1 MDAVFMYL
9 YETMQGSALIAV
21 FGAFLWGLASILLS
35 PCHLSSIPLIIGFI
49 SGRKNET
56 VYKAFLH
63 SLFFGLGILITIA
76 IIGIVTGMMG
86 KMLGDT
92 GIWGYIFLTA
102 FFIIFGLILLDVVK
116 MPDFNSPNLARFSKK
131 GFLTSFLVGLIFG
144 IGLGPCTF
152 AFMAP
157 MLGFVFQASAESL
170 SYGIL
175 LMVFFAV
182 GHIGVIVFAGTFIE
196 WVERYLKWSSG
207 SKKTLILKKT
217 CGILVIIAGL
227 YNIKDIIRILN
238 S

>member
-1 MDAVFMYL
+1 MDAIFMYL
-9 YETMQGSALIAV
+9 YEIMQGSAAIAV

-49 SGRKNET
+49 NGKKNET
-56 VYKAFLH
+56 VYKAFLQ

-76 IIGIVTGMMG
+76 IIGVITGMMG

-92 GIWGYIFLTA
+92 GIWGYIFLTV
-102 FFIIFGLILLDVVK
+102 FFILFGLILLDVVK
-116 MPDFNSPNLARFSKK
+116 MPDFNSPSFARFTKK

-157 MLGFVFQASAESL
+157 MLGFVFQASANSL
-170 SYGIL
+170 AYGIL
-175 LMVFFAV
+175 LMAAFAI
-182 GHIGVIVFAGTFIE
+182 GHIGVIVFAGTFVE
-196 WVERYLKWSSG
+196 WVETYLKWSSG
-207 SKKTLILKKT
+207 SKKTQILKKI

>member
-1 MDAVFMYL
+1 MDAIFMYL
-9 YETMQGSALIAV
+9 YEIMQGSAMIAV

-49 SGRKNET
+49 NGKKNET
-56 VYKAFLH
+56 VYKAFLQ
-63 SLFFGLGILITIA
+63 SLFFGLGILVTIV
-76 IIGIVTGMMG
+76 IIGVITGMMG

-92 GIWGYIFLTA
+92 GIWGYIFLTV
-102 FFIIFGLILLDVVK
+102 FFILFGLILLDVVK
-116 MPDFNSPNLARFSKK
+116 MPDFNSPSFARFTKK

-157 MLGFVFQASAESL
+157 MLGFVFQASANSL
-170 SYGIL
+170 AYGIL
-175 LMVFFAV
+175 LMTAFAI
-182 GHIGVIVFAGTFIE
+182 GHIGVIVFAGTFVE
-196 WVERYLKWSSG
+196 WVETYLKWSSG
-207 SKKTLILKKT
+207 SKKTQILKKI

>member
-1 MDAVFMYL
+1 MDSIFMFL
-9 YETMQGSALIAV
+9 YEIMQGNAVIAV

-49 SGRKNET
+49 NGKKNES
-56 VYKAFLH
+56 VYKAFLQ
-63 SLFFGLGILITIA
+63 SLFFGLGILVTIA
-76 IIGIVTGMMG
+76 IIGIITGMMG

-92 GIWGYIFLTA
+92 GIWGYIFLTV
-102 FFIIFGLILLDVVK
+102 FFIIFGLILLDIVK
-116 MPDFNSPNLARFSKK
+116 MPDFNSPSLARFTKK
-131 GFLTSFLVGLIFG
+131 GFLTSFLIGLIFG

-157 MLGFVFQASAESL
+157 MLGFVFQASSNSL

-175 LMVFFAV
+175 LMVSFAI
-182 GHIGVIVFAGTFIE
+182 GHMGVIVFAGTFVE
-196 WVERYLKWSSG
+196 WVEKYLKWSSG
-207 SKKTLILKKT
+207 SKKTLILKKI
-217 CGILVIIAGL
+217 CGIIVIIAGL

>member
-1 MDAVFMYL
+1 MDAIFMYL
-9 YETMQGSALIAV
+9 YEIMQGSAAIAV

-49 SGRKNET
+49 NGKKNET
-56 VYKAFLH
+56 VYKAFLQ

-76 IIGIVTGMMG
+76 IIGVITGMMG

-102 FFIIFGLILLDVVK
+102 FFLIFGLILLDIVK
-116 MPDFNSPNLARFSKK
+116 MPDFNSPSFARFTKK

-157 MLGFVFQASAESL
+157 MLGFVFQASANSL
-170 SYGIL
+170 AYGIL
-175 LMVFFAV
+175 LMAAFAI
-182 GHIGVIVFAGTFIE
+182 GHIGVIVFAGTFVE
-196 WVERYLKWSSG
+196 WVETYLKWSSG
-207 SKKTLILKKT
+207 SKKTQILKKI

>member
-1 MDAVFMYL
+1 MDAIFMYL
-9 YETMQGSALIAV
+9 YEIMQGSALIAV

-49 SGRKNET
+49 NGKKNQT
-56 VYKAFLH
+56 VYKAFLQ
-63 SLFFGLGILITIA
+63 SLFFGLGILVTIA
-76 IIGIVTGMMG
+76 IIGIITGMMG

-92 GIWGYIFLTA
+92 GIWGYIFLTV
-102 FFIIFGLILLDVVK
+102 FFILFGLILLDIVK
-116 MPDFNSPNLARFSKK
+116 MPDFDSPNLARFTKK

-144 IGLGPCTF
+144 VGLGPCTF

-157 MLGFVFQASAESL
+157 MLGFVFQASANSM
-170 SYGIL
+170 SYGVL
-175 LMVFFAV
+175 LMLAFAT

-196 WVERYLKWSSG
+196 WVEKYLKWSSG
-207 SKKTLILKKT
+207 SKKTQILKKI
-217 CGILVIIAGL
+217 CGIIVIIAGL

>member
-1 MDAVFMYL
+1 MDAIFLYL
-9 YETMQGSALIAV
+9 YETMQGSAAIAV

-56 VYKAFLH
+56 VRKAFLQ

-76 IIGIVTGMMG
+76 IIGIITGMMG

-102 FFIIFGLILLDVVK
+102 FFILFGLILLDVVK
-116 MPDFNSPNLARFSKK
+116 MPDFDSPNLARFTKK
-131 GFLTSFLVGLIFG
+131 GFLTSFIVGLIFG

-157 MLGFVFQASAESL
+157 MLGFVFQASSNSM

-175 LMVFFAV
+175 LIAAFAI
-182 GHIGVIVFAGTFIE
+182 GHIGVIVFAGTFVE
-196 WVERYLKWSSG
+196 WVEKYLKWSSG
-207 SKKTLILKKT
+207 SKKTKILKKI

>member
-1 MDAVFMYL
+1 
-9 YETMQGSALIAV
+9 MQGSAAIAV

-56 VYKAFLH
+56 VRKAFLQ

-76 IIGIVTGMMG
+76 IIGVITGMMG

-92 GIWGYIFLTA
+92 GIWGHIFLTA
-102 FFIIFGLILLDVVK
+102 FFILFGLILLDVVK
-116 MPDFNSPNLARFSKK
+116 MPDFDSPNLARFTKK
-131 GFLTSFLVGLIFG
+131 GFLTSFIVGLIFG

-157 MLGFVFQASAESL
+157 MLGFVFQASSNSL

-175 LMVFFAV
+175 LMAAFAI
-182 GHIGVIVFAGTFIE
+182 GHIGVIVFAGTFVE
-196 WVERYLKWSSG
+196 WVEKYLKWSSG
-207 SKKTLILKKT
+207 SKKTQILKKI

-227 YNIKDIIRILN
+227 YNIKDIVRILN

>member
-1 MDAVFMYL
+1 METVFLYL
-9 YETMQGSALIAV
+9 YEIMQGSAAIAV

-56 VYKAFLH
+56 VHKAFLQ

-76 IIGIVTGMMG
+76 IIGIITGMMG

-102 FFIIFGLILLDVVK
+102 FFILFGLILLDVVK
-116 MPDFNSPNLARFSKK
+116 MPDFDSPNISRFVKK

-157 MLGFVFQASAESL
+157 MLGFVFQASASSL
-170 SYGIL
+170 TYGII
-175 LMVFFAV
+175 LMIAFAA
-182 GHIGVIVFAGTFIE
+182 GHIGVIVFAGTFVE
-196 WVERYLKWSSG
+196 WVETYLKWSSG
-207 SKKTLILKKT
+207 SKKTQILKKI

-227 YNIKDIIRILN
+227 YNIKDIIRILG

>member
-1 MDAVFMYL
+1 MDAIFLYL
-9 YETMQGSALIAV
+9 YETMQGSAAIAV

-49 SGRKNET
+49 NGRKNET
-56 VYKAFLH
+56 VRKAFLQ

-76 IIGIVTGMMG
+76 IIGIITGMMG

-102 FFIIFGLILLDVVK
+102 FFILFGLILLDVVK
-116 MPDFNSPNLARFSKK
+116 MPDFDSPNLARFTKK

-157 MLGFVFQASAESL
+157 MLGFVFQASSNSM

-175 LMVFFAV
+175 LMAAFAI
-182 GHIGVIVFAGTFIE
+182 GHIGVIVFAGTFVE
-196 WVERYLKWSSG
+196 WVEKYLKWSSG
-207 SKKTLILKKT
+207 SKKTQILKKI

>member
-1 MDAVFMYL
+1 MDAIFLYL
-9 YETMQGSALIAV
+9 YETMQGSAAIAV

-49 SGRKNET
+49 NGRKNET
-56 VYKAFLH
+56 VRKAFLQ

-76 IIGIVTGMMG
+76 IIGIITGMMG

-102 FFIIFGLILLDVVK
+102 FFILFGLILLDVVK
-116 MPDFNSPNLARFSKK
+116 MPDFDSPNLARFTKK
-131 GFLTSFLVGLIFG
+131 GFLTSFIVGLIFG

-152 AFMAP
+152 AFKAP
-157 MLGFVFQASAESL
+157 MLGFVFQASSNSL

-175 LMVFFAV
+175 LMAAFAI
-182 GHIGVIVFAGTFIE
+182 GHIGVIVFAGTFVE
-196 WVERYLKWSSG
+196 WVEKYLKWSSG
-207 SKKTLILKKT
+207 SKKTQILKKI

>member
-1 MDAVFMYL
+1 MDSIFMFL
-9 YETMQGSALIAV
+9 YEIMQGNAVLAV

-49 SGRKNET
+49 NGKKNET
-56 VYKAFLH
+56 VYKAFLQ
-63 SLFFGLGILITIA
+63 SLFFGLGILVTIA
-76 IIGIVTGMMG
+76 IIGIITGMMG

-92 GIWGYIFLTA
+92 GIWGYIFLTV
-102 FFIIFGLILLDVVK
+102 FFIIFGLILLDIVK
-116 MPDFNSPNLARFSKK
+116 MPDFNSPSLARFTKK
-131 GFLTSFLVGLIFG
+131 GFLTSFLIGLIFG

-157 MLGFVFQASAESL
+157 MLGFVFQASSNSL

-175 LMVFFAV
+175 LMVAFAI

-196 WVERYLKWSSG
+196 WVEKYLKWSSG
-207 SKKTLILKKT
+207 SKKTLYLKKI
-217 CGILVIIAGL
+217 CGIIVIIAGL

>member
-1 MDAVFMYL
+1 VETVFLYL
-9 YETMQGSALIAV
+9 YEVMQGSALIAV

-56 VYKAFLH
+56 VHKAFLQ
-63 SLFFGLGILITIA
+63 SLFFGLGILVTIA
-76 IIGIVTGMMG
+76 IIGVITGMMG

-92 GIWGYIFLTA
+92 GIWGYIFLTV
-102 FFIIFGLILLDVVK
+102 FFILFGLILLDVVK
-116 MPDFNSPNLARFSKK
+116 MPDFDSPNLARFTKK

-157 MLGFVFQASAESL
+157 MLGFVFQASAQSL
-170 SYGIL
+170 SYGII
-175 LMVFFAV
+175 LMIAFAV
-182 GHIGVIVFAGTFIE
+182 GHIGVIVLAGTFVE
-196 WVERYLKWSSG
+196 WVEKYLKWSSG
-207 SKKTLILKKT
+207 SKKTQILKKI

>member
-1 MDAVFMYL
+1 METVFLYL
-9 YETMQGSALIAV
+9 YEVMQGSALIAV

-56 VYKAFLH
+56 VHKAFLQ

-76 IIGIVTGMMG
+76 IIGIITGMMG

-92 GIWGYIFLTA
+92 GIWGYIFLTV
-102 FFIIFGLILLDVVK
+102 FFILFGLILLDVVK
-116 MPDFNSPNLARFSKK
+116 MPDFDSPNLARFTKK
-131 GFLTSFLVGLIFG
+131 GLLTSFLVGLIFG

-157 MLGFVFQASAESL
+157 MLGFVFQASAASL
-170 SYGIL
+170 TYGII
-175 LMVFFAV
+175 LMIAFAA
-182 GHIGVIVFAGTFIE
+182 GHIGVIVFAGTFVE
-196 WVERYLKWSSG
+196 WVEKYLKWSSG
-207 SKKTLILKKT
+207 SKKTQILKKI

>member
-1 MDAVFMYL
+1 VDAIFLYL
-9 YETMQGSALIAV
+9 YETMQGSAAIAV

-49 SGRKNET
+49 NGRKNET
-56 VYKAFLH
+56 VRKAFLQ

-76 IIGIVTGMMG
+76 IIGIITGMMG

-102 FFIIFGLILLDVVK
+102 FFILFGLILLDVVK
-116 MPDFNSPNLARFSKK
+116 MPDFDSPNLARFTKK
-131 GFLTSFLVGLIFG
+131 GFLTSFIVGLIFG

-157 MLGFVFQASAESL
+157 MLGFVFQASSNSL

-175 LMVFFAV
+175 LMAAFAI
-182 GHIGVIVFAGTFIE
+182 GHIGVIVFAGTFVE
-196 WVERYLKWSSG
+196 WVEKYLKWSSG
-207 SKKTLILKKT
+207 SKKTQILKKI

>member
-1 MDAVFMYL
+1 MDAIFMYL
-9 YETMQGSALIAV
+9 YEIMQGSAVVAV

-49 SGRKNET
+49 NGKKNET
-56 VYKAFLH
+56 VKKVFLQ
-63 SLFFGLGILITIA
+63 SLFFGLGILVTIV
-76 IIGIVTGMMG
+76 IIGVITGMMG

-92 GIWGYIFLTA
+92 GIWGYIFLTV
-102 FFIIFGLILLDVVK
+102 FFILFGLILLDIVK
-116 MPDFNSPNLARFSKK
+116 MPDFDSPNLARFTKK
-131 GFLTSFLVGLIFG
+131 GFLTSFLIGLIFG

-157 MLGFVFQASAESL
+157 MLGFVFQASANSM

-175 LMVFFAV
+175 LVVAFAI
-182 GHIGVIVFAGTFIE
+182 GHIGVIVFAGTFVE
-196 WVERYLKWSSG
+196 WVEKYMKWSSG
-207 SKKTLILKKT
+207 SKKTQILKKI
-217 CGILVIIAGL
+217 CGIIVIIAGL

>member
-1 MDAVFMYL
+1 MDAIFLYL
-9 YETMQGSALIAV
+9 YEIMQGSALIAI

-49 SGRKNET
+49 NGKKNET
-56 VYKAFLH
+56 VYKAFLQ
-63 SLFFGLGILITIA
+63 SLFFGLGILVTIV
-76 IIGIVTGMMG
+76 IIGVITGMMG

-92 GIWGYIFLTA
+92 GIWGYIFLTV
-102 FFIIFGLILLDVVK
+102 FFILFGLILLDIIK
-116 MPDFNSPNLARFSKK
+116 MPDFDSPSLARFTKK

-157 MLGFVFQASAESL
+157 MLGFVFQASANSL

-175 LMVFFAV
+175 LMVAFAV
-182 GHIGVIVFAGTFIE
+182 GHIGIIVFAGTFVE
-196 WVERYLKWSSG
+196 WVEKYLKWSSG
-207 SKKTLILKKT
+207 SKKTQILKKI
-217 CGILVIIAGL
+217 CGIIVIIAGL

>member
-1 MDAVFMYL
+1 MDAIFMYL
-9 YETMQGSALIAV
+9 YEIMQGNAMVAL

-49 SGRKNET
+49 NGKKNQT
-56 VYKAFLH
+56 VYKAFLQ
-63 SLFFGLGILITIA
+63 SLFFGLGILVTIA
-76 IIGIVTGMMG
+76 MIGIITGMMG

-92 GIWGYIFLTA
+92 GIWGYIFLTV
-102 FFIIFGLILLDVVK
+102 FFILFGLILLDIVK
-116 MPDFNSPNLARFSKK
+116 MPDFDSPNLARFTKK

-144 IGLGPCTF
+144 VGLGPCTF

-157 MLGFVFQASAESL
+157 MLGFVFQASANSL

-175 LMVFFAV
+175 LMAAFAI
-182 GHIGVIVFAGTFIE
+182 GHIGVIVFAGTFVE
-196 WVERYLKWSSG
+196 WVEKYLKWSSG
-207 SKKTLILKKT
+207 SKKTQILKKI
-217 CGILVIIAGL
+217 CGVIVIIAGL

>member
-1 MDAVFMYL
+1 
-9 YETMQGSALIAV
+9 MQGSAAIAV

-56 VYKAFLH
+56 VRKAFLQ

-76 IIGIVTGMMG
+76 IIGIITGMMG

-102 FFIIFGLILLDVVK
+102 FFILFGLILLDVVK
-116 MPDFNSPNLARFSKK
+116 MPDFDSPNLARFTKK
-131 GFLTSFLVGLIFG
+131 GFLTSFIVGLIFG

-157 MLGFVFQASAESL
+157 MLGFVFQASSNSL

-175 LMVFFAV
+175 LMAAFAI
-182 GHIGVIVFAGTFIE
+182 GHIGVIVFAGTFVE
-196 WVERYLKWSSG
+196 WVEKYLKWSSG
-207 SKKTLILKKT
+207 SKKTQILKKI

>member
-1 MDAVFMYL
+1 MDSIFMFL
-9 YETMQGSALIAV
+9 YEIMQGNAVIAV

-49 SGRKNET
+49 NGKKNES
-56 VYKAFLH
+56 VYKAFLQ

-76 IIGIVTGMMG
+76 IIGIITGMMG

-92 GIWGYIFLTA
+92 GIWGYIFLTV
-102 FFIIFGLILLDVVK
+102 FFIVFGLILLDIVK
-116 MPDFNSPNLARFSKK
+116 MPDFNSPSLARFTKK
-131 GFLTSFLVGLIFG
+131 GFLTSFLIGLIFG

-157 MLGFVFQASAESL
+157 MLGFVFQASANSM
-170 SYGIL
+170 SYGVL
-175 LMVFFAV
+175 LMVSFAI
-182 GHIGVIVFAGTFIE
+182 GHIGVIVFAGTFVE
-196 WVERYLKWSSG
+196 WVEKYLKWSSG
-207 SKKTLILKKT
+207 SKKTLILKKI
-217 CGILVIIAGL
+217 CGIIVIIAGL

>member
-1 MDAVFMYL
+1 MDAIFMYL
-9 YETMQGSALIAV
+9 YEIMQGNAMIAV

-49 SGRKNET
+49 NGKKNET
-56 VYKAFLH
+56 VYKAFLQ
-63 SLFFGLGILITIA
+63 SLFFGLGILVTIV
-76 IIGIVTGMMG
+76 IIGVITGMMG

-92 GIWGYIFLTA
+92 GIWGYIFLTV
-102 FFIIFGLILLDVVK
+102 FFILFGLILLDVIK
-116 MPDFNSPNLARFSKK
+116 MPDFDSPSLAKFTKK
-131 GFLTSFLVGLIFG
+131 GFLTSFLIGLIFG

-157 MLGFVFQASAESL
+157 MLGFVFQASANSL

-175 LMVFFAV
+175 LMAAFAI
-182 GHIGVIVFAGTFIE
+182 GHIGVIVFAGTFVE
-196 WVERYLKWSSG
+196 WVEKYMKWSSG
-207 SKKTLILKKT
+207 SKKTLILKKI
-217 CGILVIIAGL
+217 CGIIVIIAGL